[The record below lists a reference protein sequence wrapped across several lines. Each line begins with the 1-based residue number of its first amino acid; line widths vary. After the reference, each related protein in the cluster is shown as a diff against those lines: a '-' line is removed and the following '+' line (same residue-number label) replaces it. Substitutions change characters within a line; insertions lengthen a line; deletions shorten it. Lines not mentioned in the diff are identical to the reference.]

1 MKLSPLRALTLE
13 TEWEER
19 VQFGDELITM
29 KEYVRRLFGM
39 LPRFLDGEEAL
50 RERWSQPHTRQQ
62 LLEVLER
69 SGFAEDKL
77 ELMRRFLQ
85 LEKCDMLDVLAY
97 LAYET
102 TPMER
107 QRRADILREDM
118 LKRLSRQQQDFVDF
132 ILQMYVR
139 NGFKELGLDKLGTLI
154 DMKYHSIA
162 DAKRQLQMDPVAMKD
177 FFIGMQR
184 ELYNGHAVLNVNI
197 APQFN
202 APVGQVIMHA
212 DNINNKTE

>member
-1 MKLSPLRALTLE
+1 
-13 TEWEER
+13 
-19 VQFGDELITM
+19 
-29 KEYVRRLFGM
+29 M
-39 LPRFLDGEEAL
+39 LPRFLDGEEDL

-132 ILQMYVR
+132 ILQIYVR
-139 NGFKELGLDKLGTLI
+139 NGFKELGLVKLGTLI

-162 DAKRQLQMDPVAMKD
+162 DAKRQLQKDPVAMKY